1 MEYIAQNALLYA
13 LCPAPYA
20 NKGDSIMKLSE
31 RMSQIQPSP
40 TLTINTKAKAL
51 RASGVDVISFGVGEP
66 DFDTPEHICLAA
78 VDAIKEGFT
87 RYTPVGGIDEL
98 KDAIITDLRRSYGLS
113 CGREEIVVSCGGK
126 HSLYNLAQVL
136 FDPGDEVLIPA
147 PYWVSYPD
155 IVRLADAVPVIVP
168 TYEEDQFKLRPEVL
182 EEAITAKSKGLI
194 LNSPSNPT
202 GSTYT
207 REELEKLAPVVLQHG
222 LPVISD
228 DIYYRIMFQG
238 QPWVNLSMVGDDLR
252 KQTIIVNGVSKTY
265 AMTGWRIGYL
275 AGPAEVVGAV
285 TKIQSQ
291 STSNPNSIAQKA
303 AVAALTGPQHCVD
316 EMVAAFEKRRDHMTS
331 RLESLPGVRVIRPTG
346 TFYIFAN
353 FSAYYGRAYDDQ
365 AIEGSLDLS
374 AYLMDKVHLAVVP
387 GVAFGEDSCLRF
399 SFAISMEQ
407 IDQGIDR
414 LSEALTALI

>member
-1 MEYIAQNALLYA
+1 
-13 LCPAPYA
+13 
-20 NKGDSIMKLSE
+20 
-31 RMSQIQPSP
+31 
-40 TLTINTKAKAL
+40 
-51 RASGVDVISFGVGEP
+51 
-66 DFDTPEHICLAA
+66 
-78 VDAIKEGFT
+78 
-87 RYTPVGGIDEL
+87 
-98 KDAIITDLRRSYGLS
+98 
-113 CGREEIVVSCGGK
+113 
-126 HSLYNLAQVL
+126 
-136 FDPGDEVLIPA
+136 
-147 PYWVSYPD
+147 
-155 IVRLADAVPVIVP
+155 VIVP

-316 EMVAAFEKRRDHMTS
+316 EMVKAFEKRRDHMTS

-353 FSAYYGRAYDDQ
+353 FSSYYGRAYDDQ
-365 AIEGSLDLS
+365 VIGGSLDLS

-387 GVAFGEDSCLRF
+387 GVAFGEDNCLRF

-407 IDQGIDR
+407 IDQGMDR
-414 LSEALTALI
+414 LSEALTALS

>member
-1 MEYIAQNALLYA
+1 MEYIAQNALLSA
-13 LCPAPYA
+13 LCPTPYA
-20 NKGDSIMKLSE
+20 NKGGLLMKLSE

-98 KDAIITDLRRSYGLS
+98 KDAIITDLQRSYGLS
-113 CGREEIVVSCGGK
+113 YGREEIVVSCGGK

-207 REELEKLAPVVLQHG
+207 REELEKLAPVVLRHG
-222 LPVISD
+222 VPVVSD

-238 QPWVNLSMVGDDLR
+238 QPWVNLSMVSEDLR

-303 AVAALTGPQHCVD
+303 AVAALTGPQQCVD

-331 RLESLPGVRVIRPTG
+331 RLESLPGVRVVRPTG

-353 FSAYYGRAYDDQ
+353 FSSYYGRAYDDQ
-365 AIEGSLDLS
+365 VIGGSLDLA

-387 GVAFGEDSCLRF
+387 GVAFGEDNCLRF

-407 IDQGIDR
+407 INQGVDR

>member
-1 MEYIAQNALLYA
+1 M
-13 LCPAPYA
+13 
-20 NKGDSIMKLSE
+20 MKLSE
-31 RMSQIQPSP
+31 RMAQIQPSP

-51 RASGVDVISFGVGEP
+51 RAAGVDVISFGVGEP

-78 VDAIKEGFT
+78 FDAIKQGFT
-87 RYTPVGGIDEL
+87 RYTAVGGIDEL
-98 KDAIITDLRRSYGLS
+98 KDAIISEFQSSYGLS
-113 CGREEIVVSCGGK
+113 YGREGIVVSCGGK

-182 EEAITAKSKGLI
+182 EEAITTKSKGLI

-222 LPVISD
+222 LTVISD
-228 DIYYRIMFQG
+228 DIYYRILFQG
-238 QPWVNLSMVGDDLR
+238 QPWVNLAMLGEELR

-303 AVAALTGPQHCVD
+303 AVAALAGPQDCVD

-331 RLESLPGVRVIRPTG
+331 RLESLPGVRVMRPTG

-353 FSAYYGRAYDDQ
+353 FSSYYGRAHDDQ
-365 AIEGSLDLS
+365 VIGGSLDLS

-399 SFAISMEQ
+399 SFAISVEQ
-407 IDQGIDR
+407 IDRGMDR
-414 LSEALTALI
+414 LREALTALR

>member
-1 MEYIAQNALLYA
+1 
-13 LCPAPYA
+13 
-20 NKGDSIMKLSE
+20 
-31 RMSQIQPSP
+31 
-40 TLTINTKAKAL
+40 LTINTKAKAL
-51 RASGVDVISFGVGEP
+51 RAAGVDVISFGVGEP

-78 VDAIKEGFT
+78 FDAIKEGFT

-98 KDAIITDLRRSYGLS
+98 KDAIITDFQRSYGLS
-113 CGREEIVVSCGGK
+113 YGREEIVVSCGAK

-182 EEAITAKSKGLI
+182 KEAITAKSKGLI

-202 GSTYT
+202 GTTYT

-228 DIYYRIMFQG
+228 DIYYRILFQG

-303 AVAALTGPQHCVD
+303 AVAALTGPQQCVD
-316 EMVAAFEKRRDHMTS
+316 EMVKAFEKRRDHMTS

-353 FSAYYGRAYDDQ
+353 FSSYYGRAYDDQ
-365 AIEGSLDLS
+365 VIGGSLDLS

-387 GVAFGEDSCLRF
+387 GVAFGEDNCLRF

-407 IDQGIDR
+407 IDQGMDR
-414 LSEALTALI
+414 LSEALTALS

>member
-1 MEYIAQNALLYA
+1 M
-13 LCPAPYA
+13 
-20 NKGDSIMKLSE
+20 MKLSE

-51 RASGVDVISFGVGEP
+51 RAAGVDVISFGVGEP

-78 VDAIKEGFT
+78 FDAIKEGFT

-98 KDAIITDLRRSYGLS
+98 KDAIITDFQRSYGLS
-113 CGREEIVVSCGGK
+113 YGREEIVVSCGGK

-182 EEAITAKSKGLI
+182 KEAITAKSKGLI

-202 GSTYT
+202 GTTYT

-228 DIYYRIMFQG
+228 DIYYRILFQG

-316 EMVAAFEKRRDHMTS
+316 EMVKAFEKRRDHMTS

-353 FSAYYGRAYDDQ
+353 FSSYYGRAYDDQ
-365 AIEGSLDLS
+365 VIGGSLDLS

-387 GVAFGEDSCLRF
+387 GVAFGEDNCLRF

-407 IDQGIDR
+407 IDQGMDR
-414 LSEALTALI
+414 LSEALTALS

>member
-1 MEYIAQNALLYA
+1 M
-13 LCPAPYA
+13 
-20 NKGDSIMKLSE
+20 MKLSE

-51 RASGVDVISFGVGEP
+51 RAAGVDVISFGVGEP

-78 VDAIKEGFT
+78 FDAIKEGFT

-98 KDAIITDLRRSYGLS
+98 KDAIITDFQRSYGLS
-113 CGREEIVVSCGGK
+113 YGREEIVVSCGGK

-207 REELEKLAPVVLQHG
+207 REELEKLAPIVLQHG

-303 AVAALTGPQHCVD
+303 AVAALTGPQNCVD

-331 RLESLPGVRVIRPTG
+331 RLESLPGVRIIRPTG

-353 FSAYYGRAYDDQ
+353 FSSHYGRAYDDQ
-365 AIEGSLDLS
+365 VIGGSLDLS

-414 LSEALTALI
+414 LSEALTALR

>member
-1 MEYIAQNALLYA
+1 M
-13 LCPAPYA
+13 
-20 NKGDSIMKLSE
+20 MKLSE
-31 RMSQIQPSP
+31 RMAQIQPSP
-40 TLTINTKAKAL
+40 TLAINTKAKAL
-51 RASGVDVISFGVGEP
+51 RAAGVDVISFGVGEP

-78 VDAIKEGFT
+78 ADAIKEGFT

-98 KDAIITDLRRSYGLS
+98 KDAIIGEFKNSYGLS
-113 CGREEIVVSCGGK
+113 YGREEVVVSCGGK

-136 FDPGDEVLIPA
+136 FDPGDEILIPA

-168 TYEEDQFKLRPEVL
+168 TYEEDQFKLRPETL
-182 EEAITAKSKGLI
+182 EQAITDRSKGLI

-202 GSTYT
+202 GSTYS
-207 REELEKLAPVVLQHG
+207 REELERLAPVVLKHG

-228 DIYYRIMFQG
+228 DIYYRILFQG
-238 QPWVNLSMVGDDLR
+238 QSWVNIAMLGEDLR

-275 AGPAEVVGAV
+275 AGPAEIVAAV

-291 STSNPNSIAQKA
+291 STSNPSSIAQKA
-303 AVAALTGPQHCVD
+303 AVAALTGPQDCVT

-331 RLESLPGVRVIRPTG
+331 RLEKLPGVSVINPTG

-353 FSAYYGRAYDDQ
+353 FSSYYGRAYDGQ
-365 AIEGSLDLS
+365 LIQGSLDLS

-399 SFAISMEQ
+399 SFAVSMEQ
-407 IDQGIDR
+407 IDKGVDR
-414 LSEALTALI
+414 LSEALAELN

>member
-1 MEYIAQNALLYA
+1 
-13 LCPAPYA
+13 
-20 NKGDSIMKLSE
+20 
-31 RMSQIQPSP
+31 
-40 TLTINTKAKAL
+40 LTINTKAKAL
-51 RASGVDVISFGVGEP
+51 RAAGVDVISFGVGEP

-78 VDAIKEGFT
+78 FDAIKEGFT

-98 KDAIITDLRRSYGLS
+98 KDAIITDFQRSYGLS
-113 CGREEIVVSCGGK
+113 YGREEIVVSCGGK

-228 DIYYRIMFQG
+228 DIYYRILFQG
-238 QPWVNLSMVGDDLR
+238 QPWVNLSMVGYDLR

-303 AVAALTGPQHCVD
+303 AVAALTGPQQCVD
-316 EMVAAFEKRRDHMTS
+316 EMVKAFEKRRDHMTS

-353 FSAYYGRAYDDQ
+353 FSSYYGRAYDDQ
-365 AIEGSLDLS
+365 VIGGSLDLS

-387 GVAFGEDSCLRF
+387 GVAFGEDNCLRF

-407 IDQGIDR
+407 IDQGMDR
-414 LSEALTALI
+414 LSEALTALS

>member
-1 MEYIAQNALLYA
+1 M
-13 LCPAPYA
+13 
-20 NKGDSIMKLSE
+20 MKLSE
-31 RMSQIQPSP
+31 RMAQIQPSP

-51 RASGVDVISFGVGEP
+51 RAAGVDVISFGVGEP

-78 VDAIKEGFT
+78 FDAIKQGFT
-87 RYTPVGGIDEL
+87 RYTAVGGIDEL
-98 KDAIITDLRRSYGLS
+98 KDAIISEFQSSYGLS
-113 CGREEIVVSCGGK
+113 YGREGIVVSCGGK

-182 EEAITAKSKGLI
+182 EEAITTKSKGLI

-222 LPVISD
+222 LTVISD
-228 DIYYRIMFQG
+228 DIYYRILFQG
-238 QPWVNLSMVGDDLR
+238 QPWVNLAMLGEELR

-275 AGPAEVVGAV
+275 AGPAEVAGAV

-303 AVAALTGPQHCVD
+303 AVAALAGPQDCVD

-331 RLESLPGVRVIRPTG
+331 RLESLPGVRVMRPTG

-353 FSAYYGRAYDDQ
+353 FSSYYGRAHDDQ
-365 AIEGSLDLS
+365 VIGGSLDLS

-399 SFAISMEQ
+399 SFAISVEQ
-407 IDQGIDR
+407 IDRGMDR
-414 LSEALTALI
+414 LREALTALR

>member
-1 MEYIAQNALLYA
+1 
-13 LCPAPYA
+13 
-20 NKGDSIMKLSE
+20 MKLSK

-51 RASGVDVISFGVGEP
+51 KAAGVDIISFGVGEP

-78 VDAIKEGFT
+78 VDAIKGGFT
-87 RYTPVGGIDEL
+87 RYTAVGGIDEL
-98 KDAIITDLRRSYGLS
+98 KDAIIAEFQNSYGLS
-113 CGREEIVVSCGGK
+113 YRREEIVVSCGGK

-136 FDPGDEVLIPA
+136 FDPGDEILIPA

-168 TYEEDQFKLRPEVL
+168 TYEEDHFKLRPEVL
-182 EEAITAKSKGLI
+182 KEAITAKSKGLI

-207 REELEKLAPVVLQHG
+207 KEELERLAPIVLQHG
-222 LPVISD
+222 LLVISD
-228 DIYYRIMFQG
+228 DIYYRILFQG
-238 QPWVNLSMVGDDLR
+238 QSWINLAMISEELR

-265 AMTGWRIGYL
+265 CMTGWRIGYL
-275 AGPAEVVGAV
+275 AGPAEVAGAV

-303 AVAALTGPQHCVD
+303 ATAALTGPQHCVN

-353 FSAYYGRAYDDQ
+353 FSSYYGRAYDDQ
-365 AIEGSLDLS
+365 VIGSSLDLS

-407 IDQGIDR
+407 IDQGMDR
-414 LSEALTALI
+414 LSEALSALR

>member
-1 MEYIAQNALLYA
+1 M
-13 LCPAPYA
+13 
-20 NKGDSIMKLSE
+20 MKLSE

-51 RASGVDVISFGVGEP
+51 RAAGVDVISFGVGEP

-78 VDAIKEGFT
+78 FDAIKEGFT

-98 KDAIITDLRRSYGLS
+98 KDAIITDFQRSYGLS
-113 CGREEIVVSCGGK
+113 YGREEIVVSCGGK

-202 GSTYT
+202 GTTYT

-228 DIYYRIMFQG
+228 DIYYRILFQG

-316 EMVAAFEKRRDHMTS
+316 EMVKAFEKRRDHMTS

-353 FSAYYGRAYDDQ
+353 FSFYYGRAYHDQ
-365 AIEGSLDLS
+365 VIGGSLDLS

-387 GVAFGEDSCLRF
+387 GVAFGEDNCLRF

-407 IDQGIDR
+407 IDQGMDR
-414 LSEALTALI
+414 LSEALTALS